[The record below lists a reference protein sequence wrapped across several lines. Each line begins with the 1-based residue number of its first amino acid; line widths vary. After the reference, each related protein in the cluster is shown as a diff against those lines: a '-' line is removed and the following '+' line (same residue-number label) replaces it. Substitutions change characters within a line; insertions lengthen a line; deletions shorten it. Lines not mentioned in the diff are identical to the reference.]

1 MLTCNG
7 EDSHPAVPPN
17 FVLCEQVGQQHQHPA
32 VILELTVEERNKNST
47 SKYTVTQIHG
57 RIAVTTPL
65 NILLTTLIV
74 NDETAPL

>member
-1 MLTCNG
+1 
-7 EDSHPAVPPN
+7 
-17 FVLCEQVGQQHQHPA
+17 
-32 VILELTVEERNKNST
+32 
-47 SKYTVTQIHG
+47 VTQIHG